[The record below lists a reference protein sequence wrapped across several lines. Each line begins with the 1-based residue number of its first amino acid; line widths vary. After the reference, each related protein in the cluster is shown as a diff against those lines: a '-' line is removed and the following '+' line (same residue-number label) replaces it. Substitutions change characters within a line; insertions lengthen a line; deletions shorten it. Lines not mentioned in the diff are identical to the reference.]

1 MPRAHVYVDDLHRR
15 YGPVV
20 RVTPQMVAVSDP
32 DGVADI
38 FRSSRGYLKGP
49 IYDSLLRSFF
59 ATRDPVLHGQ
69 RRRLFARPLANSSL
83 QTSWADEIRQRV
95 TLTVQ
100 RIKSDAESS
109 GEGDAYKWWN
119 IMANDVITR
128 LSFGESLD
136 LLESD
141 EVSEASAIVKTS
153 THFRQASSIH

>member
-1 MPRAHVYVDDLHRR
+1 
-15 YGPVV
+15 
-20 RVTPQMVAVSDP
+20 MVAVADP

-49 IYDSLLRSFF
+49 LYDSLLRSFF
-59 ATRDPVLHGQ
+59 ATRDPVFHGQ

-83 QTSWADEIRQRV
+83 QAFWAHDIRERV
-95 TLTVQ
+95 TLAVR
-100 RIKSDAESS
+100 RIKEDAEVN

-128 LSFGESLD
+128 LSFGESLN

-141 EVSEASAIVKTS
+141 EVGHPFVAVETISDLMLAFALYRSCEENIEMFFA
-153 THFRQASSIH
+153 